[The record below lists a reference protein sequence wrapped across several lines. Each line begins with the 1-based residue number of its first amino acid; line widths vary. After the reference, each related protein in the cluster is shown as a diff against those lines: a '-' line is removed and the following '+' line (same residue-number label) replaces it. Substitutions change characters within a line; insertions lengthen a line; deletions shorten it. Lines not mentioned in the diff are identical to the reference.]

1 MINGGDGADRIDG
14 GASPDDLNGGS
25 GDDFLDGGLHNDS
38 LRGDDGLDT
47 CVSGETRRSSCE
59 A

>member
-1 MINGGDGADRIDG
+1 LVAVPTCFGEAPTIVGT
-14 GASPDDLNGGS
+14 SLNNVIS
-25 GDDFLDGGLHNDS
+25 GTAG
-38 LRGDDGLDT
+38 RDT